1 MLPRRRIGPI
11 LATLLALA
19 LLLIVPDSAAGLG
32 DTRRPSDVGAAVK
45 VKAVV

>member
-19 LLLIVPDSAAGLG
+19 LLLIVPDSAAGLPARRAATE
-32 DTRRPSDVGAAVK
+32 TRK
-45 VKAVV
+45 VRKLG